1 MKRIIALIVIGL
13 LAISGANEVYSQSRL
28 ERKAER
34 AKSQSANKV
43 IKTLKKEGWKLDDQT
58 KSIDEAVLTHKV
70 AMEKDA
76 NNEQI
81 IGRVSGCKSRNVC
94 YNAAVDNAVV
104 AYAQL
109 AKKSLMRGVV
119 NSEVGNLGGEELD
132 GFYAAYERL
141 VAANIEGELKES
153 FVLYK
158 ENGDGSKE
166 YNVYFLVNEVSAS
179 QKRIK
184 AMETALKESQIAQE
198 YANRISE
205 FVREKFD
212 LE

>member
-1 MKRIIALIVIGL
+1 M
-13 LAISGANEVYSQSRL
+13 LAIGFGNEAYSQSRL
-28 ERKAER
+28 ERRAER
-34 AKSQSANKV
+34 AKSQSARKV
-43 IKTLKKEGWKLDDQT
+43 VKTLKKEGWKILD
-58 KSIDEAVLTHKV
+58 KSKTIDEAVLMHKV
-70 AMEKDA
+70 AMENDA

-81 IGRVSGCKSRNVC
+81 ITRISGCRSWQVC
-94 YNAAVDNAVV
+94 KDATIEYAVRE
-104 AYAQL
+104 YAQL

-141 VAANIEGELKES
+141 VAANIEGELKQS

-158 ENGDGSKE
+158 ENGDGSKD
-166 YNVYFLVNEVSAS
+166 YNAYYLINEISAS

-198 YANRISE
+198 YANRISA